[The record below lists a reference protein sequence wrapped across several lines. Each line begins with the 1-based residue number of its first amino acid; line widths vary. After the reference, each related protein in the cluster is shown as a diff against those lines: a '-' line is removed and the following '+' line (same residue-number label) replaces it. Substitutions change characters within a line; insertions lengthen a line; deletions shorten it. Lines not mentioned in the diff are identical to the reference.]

1 MRVPTQ
7 DLFAIRSPRPPRQFL
22 PRLSLA
28 PNPFRAAMKPQTQ
41 APALEDQMADHFAG
55 FGHDT
60 HRPSPRV
67 ALIHDWLTG
76 MRGGEKAL
84 EALCEMFPDAPLW
97 TLVHVPRSVSEAIEA
112 RTIHTSFLQ
121 HMPFSRTKYREYLPL
136 FPLAAEMT
144 KVTAK
149 DADVV
154 ISTSHA
160 VAKAMVKKNGHGPLH
175 ICYIHTPMRYI
186 WDRFDDYFGPEQV
199 GRVASHLFFKPIAKL
214 LQLYDR
220 HTVDRVDVYC
230 TNSHYVAKRIREL
243 YGREAEVIYGP
254 GDVGNGAAV
263 IRRPE
268 DWYLMVTALVPYKRV
283 DEAIAACAGL
293 GRPLK
298 IVGKGPEE
306 RKLKN
311 LARHLGASVDFLGF
325 VGDDE
330 LLNSYGKA
338 KALIFPGIEDFG
350 LVPVEAAAAG
360 CPVIALAKGGVVDS
374 MTAETAEFYEEESA
388 AALQEA
394 ILRFEGREFSD
405 AAMRRR
411 AAEFTR
417 DQFSRRFETVLR
429 SALSARRVPEPACA

>member
-1 MRVPTQ
+1 MSKKGLTALSESGAWAAERG
-7 DLFAIRSPRPPRQFL
+7 LSPEL
-22 PRLSLA
+22 DISNL
-28 PNPFRAAMKPQTQ
+28 K
-41 APALEDQMADHFAG
+41 
-55 FGHDT
+55 
-60 HRPSPRV
+60 V
-67 ALIHDWLTG
+67 ALVHDWLTG

-84 EALCEMFPDAPLW
+84 ETLCDMFPGAALW
-97 TLVHVPRSVSEAIEA
+97 TLVHVPGSVSETIEA

-121 HMPFSRTKYREYLPL
+121 HMPFAKTKYRHYLPL

-144 KVTAK
+144 QVSAE

-160 VAKAMVKKNGHGPLH
+160 VAKAMVKKNSHRRPLH

-199 GRVASHLFFKPIAKL
+199 GWLASRLFFKPIAKL
-214 LQLYDR
+214 LQIYDR
-220 HTVDRVDVYC
+220 STVDRVDFYC
-230 TNSHYVAKRIREL
+230 TNSHYVAKRIRNL
-243 YGREAEVIYGP
+243 YGRGAEVIYGP

-263 IRRPE
+263 VRRPE
-268 DWYLMVTALVPYKRV
+268 DWYLMVTAMVPYKRV
-283 DEAIAACAGL
+283 DQVIAACAGL
-293 GRPLK
+293 GRRLR

-306 RKLKN
+306 RKLRN
-311 LARHLGASVDFLGF
+311 LSKQLGASVEFLGF
-325 VGDDE
+325 VSDE
-330 LLNSYGKA
+330 KLLNCYGRA
-338 KALIFPGIEDFG
+338 KALIFPGVEDFG

-394 ILRFEGREFSD
+394 ILRFEKREFSD

-411 AAEFTR
+411 AAEFTCE
-417 DQFSRRFETVLR
+417 QFSRRFEAVLR
-429 SALSARRVPEPACA
+429 SALSARRPPQPQCA

>member
-1 MRVPTQ
+1 MSTKELAAFSEFSGAWVAEPS
-7 DLFAIRSPRPPRQFL
+7 LRPGPDISTL
-22 PRLSLA
+22 
-28 PNPFRAAMKPQTQ
+28 K
-41 APALEDQMADHFAG
+41 
-55 FGHDT
+55 
-60 HRPSPRV
+60 V
-67 ALIHDWLTG
+67 ALVHDWLTG

-84 EALCEMFPDAPLW
+84 DALCEIFPDAPLW
-97 TLVHVPRSVSEAIEA
+97 TLVHVPGSVSEAIEA

-121 HMPFSRTKYREYLPL
+121 HMPFAKTKYRHYLPL

-144 KVTAK
+144 QVSGK

-160 VAKAMVKKNGHGPLH
+160 VAKAMVKKNSSRRPLH
-175 ICYIHTPMRYI
+175 VCYIHTPMRYI

-199 GRVASHLFFKPIAKL
+199 GHIASRLFFKPIAKL
-214 LQLYDR
+214 LQVYDL

-230 TNSHYVAKRIREL
+230 TNSRYVAKRIRNI

-268 DWYLMVTALVPYKRV
+268 DWYLMVTALVPYKRI
-283 DEAIAACAGL
+283 DQAIAACAGL
-293 GRPLK
+293 GRSLK

-306 RKLKN
+306 RKLKS
-311 LARHLGASVDFLGF
+311 LSKELRASVEFLGF
-325 VGDDE
+325 VSEEE
-330 LLNSYGKA
+330 LLDCYGRA
-338 KALIFPGIEDFG
+338 KALIFPGVEDFG

-360 CPVIALAKGGVVDS
+360 CPVIALAEGGVVDS

-394 ILRFEGREFSD
+394 ILRFERREFSD

-417 DQFSRRFETVLR
+417 EQFSRRFEGVLR
-429 SALSARRVPEPACA
+429 SALSARRPPQPVCA

>member
-1 MRVPTQ
+1 MNKKGLP
-7 DLFAIRSPRPPRQFL
+7 ASPEFSGVRMAERRLPPDPDISTL
-22 PRLSLA
+22 
-28 PNPFRAAMKPQTQ
+28 K
-41 APALEDQMADHFAG
+41 
-55 FGHDT
+55 
-60 HRPSPRV
+60 V

-84 EALCEMFPDAPLW
+84 ETLCEMFPDAPLW
-97 TLVHVPRSVSEAIEA
+97 TLVHVPGSVSRSIEA

-121 HMPFSRTKYREYLPL
+121 HLPFAKTKYRHYLPL

-144 KVTAK
+144 QVTAE
-149 DADVV
+149 DAGVV

-160 VAKAMVKKNGHGPLH
+160 VAKAMVNKNSNRRPLH

-186 WDRFDDYFGPEQV
+186 WDRFDDYFGPKQV
-199 GRVASHLFFKPIAKL
+199 GHVASRLFFRPIAKL
-214 LQLYDR
+214 LQIYDLR
-220 HTVDRVDVYC
+220 TVDRVDVYC
-230 TNSHYVAKRIREL
+230 TNSHYVAKRIRNL
-243 YGREAEVIYGP
+243 YEREAEVIYGP
-254 GDVGNGAAV
+254 GDMGHGAAV
-263 IRRPE
+263 VRCPE

-283 DEAIAACAGL
+283 DQAIVACAGL
-293 GRPLK
+293 GRRLK

-306 RKLKN
+306 RKFKN
-311 LARHLGASVDFLGF
+311 LSKKLRASVEFLGF
-325 VGDDE
+325 VSDEE
-330 LLNSYGKA
+330 LLNCYGRA
-338 KALIFPGIEDFG
+338 KALIFPGVGDFG

-417 DQFSRRFETVLR
+417 DQFIRRFEGVLR
-429 SALSARRVPEPACA
+429 SALSARRPPQPVCA

>member
-1 MRVPTQ
+1 MSKKELAVLSEFSGAWAAEPSLPPGPDIS
-7 DLFAIRSPRPPRQFL
+7 DL
-22 PRLSLA
+22 
-28 PNPFRAAMKPQTQ
+28 K
-41 APALEDQMADHFAG
+41 
-55 FGHDT
+55 
-60 HRPSPRV
+60 V

-84 EALCEMFPDAPLW
+84 ETLCEMFPDAPLW
-97 TLVHVPRSVSEAIEA
+97 TLVHVPGSVSESIEA

-121 HMPFSRTKYREYLPL
+121 HLPFAKTKYRHYLPL

-144 KVTAK
+144 QVSAE

-160 VAKAMVKKNGHGPLH
+160 VAKAMVHKNSKHKNSNRRPLH

-199 GRVASHLFFKPIAKL
+199 GHVASRLFFKPIAKL
-214 LQLYDR
+214 LQVYDLR
-220 HTVDRVDVYC
+220 TVDRVDVYC
-230 TNSHYVAKRIREL
+230 TNSHYVAKRIRNL

-254 GDVGNGAAV
+254 GDVGSGAGV
-263 IRRPE
+263 VRCPE

-283 DEAIAACAGL
+283 DQAIAACAGL
-293 GRPLK
+293 GRRLK

-311 LARHLGASVDFLGF
+311 LSKELRASVEFLGF
-325 VGDDE
+325 VSDEE
-330 LLNSYGKA
+330 LLNCYGRA
-338 KALIFPGIEDFG
+338 KALIFPGVEDFG

-394 ILRFEGREFSD
+394 ILRFERREFSD

-417 DQFSRRFETVLR
+417 DQFSRRFEAVLR
-429 SALSARRVPEPACA
+429 RALSARRAPQPVCA

>member
-1 MRVPTQ
+1 MNPTVAQ
-7 DLFAIRSPRPPRQFL
+7 GGLRA
-22 PRLSLA
+22 SLA
-28 PNPFRAAMKPQTQ
+28 ELGKMSSSP
-41 APALEDQMADHFAG
+41 
-55 FGHDT
+55 
-60 HRPSPRV
+60 PSPAIGAVVSPGAATSALKV

-84 EALCEMFPDAPLW
+84 ETLCEMFPDAPLW
-97 TLVHVPRSVSEAIEA
+97 TLVHVPGSVSESIEA

-121 HMPFSRTKYREYLPL
+121 HMPFAKTKYRHYLPL

-144 KVTAK
+144 QVSAE

-160 VAKAMVKKNGHGPLH
+160 VAKAMVHKNSKGKNSNRKNSNRRPLH

-199 GRVASHLFFKPIAKL
+199 GHVASRLFFKPIAKL
-214 LQLYDR
+214 LQVYDLR
-220 HTVDRVDVYC
+220 TVDRVDVYC
-230 TNSHYVAKRIREL
+230 TNSHYVAKRIRTV

-254 GDVGNGAAV
+254 GDMGKGAAV
-263 IRRPE
+263 VRCPE

-283 DEAIAACAGL
+283 DQAIAACAGL
-293 GRPLK
+293 GRRLK
-298 IVGKGPEE
+298 IVGKGPGE

-311 LARHLGASVDFLGF
+311 LSKELRASVEFLGF
-325 VGDDE
+325 VSDEE
-330 LLNSYGKA
+330 LLNCYGRA
-338 KALIFPGIEDFG
+338 KAVIFPGVEDFG

-374 MTAETAEFYEEESA
+374 MTSETAEFYEEESA

-405 AAMRRR
+405 TAMRRR

-417 DQFSRRFETVLR
+417 EQFSRRFEMILKR
-429 SALSARRVPEPACA
+429 ALATREAPQPACR

>member
-1 MRVPTQ
+1 MAFSELSGERTAERSLPPGPDIS
-7 DLFAIRSPRPPRQFL
+7 DL
-22 PRLSLA
+22 
-28 PNPFRAAMKPQTQ
+28 K
-41 APALEDQMADHFAG
+41 
-55 FGHDT
+55 
-60 HRPSPRV
+60 V

-97 TLVHVPRSVSEAIEA
+97 TLVHVPGSVSECIEA

-121 HMPFSRTKYREYLPL
+121 HLPFAKTKYRRYLPL

-144 KVTAK
+144 QVRAE
-149 DADVV
+149 DFGVV

-160 VAKAMVKKNGHGPLH
+160 VAKAMVNKKSNRRPLH

-186 WDRFDDYFGPEQV
+186 WDRFDDYFGPQQV
-199 GRVASHLFFKPIAKL
+199 GHVASRLFFKPIAKL
-214 LQLYDR
+214 LQIYDLR
-220 HTVDRVDVYC
+220 TVDRVDVYC
-230 TNSHYVAKRIREL
+230 TNSHYVATRIRNL

-254 GDVGNGAAV
+254 GDIGNGAAV
-263 IRRPE
+263 VRCPE

-283 DEAIAACAGL
+283 DQAIAACAGL
-293 GRPLK
+293 GRRLK

-311 LARHLGASVDFLGF
+311 LSKELRAWVEFLGF
-325 VGDDE
+325 VSDEE
-330 LLNSYGKA
+330 LLNCYGRA
-338 KALIFPGIEDFG
+338 KALIFPGVEDFG

-388 AALQEA
+388 AALQKA

-411 AAEFTR
+411 AGEFTR
-417 DQFSRRFETVLR
+417 EQFIRRFEGVLR
-429 SALSARRVPEPACA
+429 RALSSRRPHQPVCA